1 MKKYHEVNLD
11 LNSELERLS
20 KELRLERKKV
30 EEMENVKETSFRA
43 ILSEREKAFQVEIE
57 KSKLNMNKVIEESIR
72 DKKSM
77 EMLQ

>member
-1 MKKYHEVNLD
+1 MNLD

-30 EEMENVKETSFRA
+30 EEMENVKESSFRA
-43 ILSEREKAFQVEIE
+43 ILSDREKAFQVEIE

-72 DKKSM
+72 DKKQM
-77 EMLQ
+77 EML